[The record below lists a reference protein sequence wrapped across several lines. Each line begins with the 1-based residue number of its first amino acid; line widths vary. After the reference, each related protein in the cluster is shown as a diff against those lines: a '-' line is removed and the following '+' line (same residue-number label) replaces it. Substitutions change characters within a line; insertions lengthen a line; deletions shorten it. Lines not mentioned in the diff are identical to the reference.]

1 MEGISRAALRN
12 YGRYLEGIH
21 RGQGRS
27 GTAGRWSRT
36 ANCGGRSSS
45 TTLSHQ
51 CGQPCRDWI
60 LDAGSYMLR
69 SKAGGAFE
77 PETIALLARFLRTS
91 SGHCNCTQRPRRREW
106 RARFCAMRLR
116 RSPRDRFRVDGRGE
130 VLNLTQAAKLILDW
144 RDELLLEL
152 QHIVAQDAAKQ
163 FHLVELC
170 QARHRL
176 GREVCASNSLLD

>member
-1 MEGISRAALRN
+1 
-12 YGRYLEGIH
+12 
-21 RGQGRS
+21 
-27 GTAGRWSRT
+27 
-36 ANCGGRSSS
+36 
-45 TTLSHQ
+45 
-51 CGQPCRDWI
+51 
-60 LDAGSYMLR
+60 
-69 SKAGGAFE
+69 
-77 PETIALLARFLRTS
+77 
-91 SGHCNCTQRPRRREW
+91 
-106 RARFCAMRLR
+106 
-116 RSPRDRFRVDGRGE
+116 VDGRGE